1 MVFRNIVILLE
12 VWSGP
17 TLLLDDKYIQIFI
30 FRYSNEEKFEVV
42 GSYTYKDEK
51 LKLNHLP
58 VTTFTIRNMIFMATF
73 NTIID
78 QNNKT
83 EEIDFYKFDP
93 SRYSM
98 EILQKIKHYS
108 GPIVSQDNF
117 DSQIMAMPFY
127 K

>member
-1 MVFRNIVILLE
+1 MILLE
-12 VWSGP
+12 VWSEP
-17 TLLLDDKYIQIFI
+17 TLSLTDKYIQIFI
-30 FRYSNEEKFEVV
+30 FRYSDEAKFEVV
-42 GSYTYKDEK
+42 GSYNYKDEK

-58 VTTFTIRNMIFMATF
+58 VTTFTLRNMVIMATF

-98 EILQKIKHYS
+98 KILQKIRHYRGS
-108 GPIVSQDNF
+108 IVSQDNF
-117 DSQIMAMPFY
+117 DSRIMAMPFY